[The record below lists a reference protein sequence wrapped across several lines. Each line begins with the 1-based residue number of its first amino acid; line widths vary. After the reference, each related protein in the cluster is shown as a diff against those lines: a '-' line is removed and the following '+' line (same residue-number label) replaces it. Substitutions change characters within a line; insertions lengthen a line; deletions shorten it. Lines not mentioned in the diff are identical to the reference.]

1 MAVAAL
7 FLLILGNWIVWIEM
21 VIEFGFEFVMN
32 EMRNIGDETFFT
44 PNSPYAG
51 SYMMSVFAIIMES
64 LSAVVSNQKDLII
77 FAASLSLYFVVFKSS
92 YLTATRT
99 FVVEQVNLNFIKG
112 YIYYLNEWYE

>member
-7 FLLILGNWIVWIEM
+7 FLLILGNWIVWIERATQL
-21 VIEFGFEFVMN
+21 GFEVVMM
-32 EMRNIGDETFFT
+32 EMRDIGDETFFILK
-44 PNSPYAG
+44 SLYSG
-51 SYMMSVFAIIMES
+51 SYMGVFVIIMES